1 MSSEPEKK
9 QGLSQTSRKIIL
21 WSLMVVIAA
30 GLICWWV
37 SGFKKKLGDIG
48 GEEFQKEINVDSLK
62 DQFKDL
68 PQFNVQE

>member
-1 MSSEPEKK
+1 MPSEPEKK

-21 WSLMVVIAA
+21 WSLMIVIAA

-37 SGFKKKLGDIG
+37 SEFKKKLVDIG

-68 PQFNVQE
+68 PQFNGQE